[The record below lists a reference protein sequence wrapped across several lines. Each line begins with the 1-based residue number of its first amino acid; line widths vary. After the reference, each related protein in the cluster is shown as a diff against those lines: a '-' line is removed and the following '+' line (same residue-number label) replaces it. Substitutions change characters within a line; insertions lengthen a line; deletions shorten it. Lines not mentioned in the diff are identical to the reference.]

1 MKRKMLGGVLF
12 AVACSMA
19 LLAGMLVGCGTSS
32 SSDSNGEHEAIT
44 IQAPFRNVSL
54 FVDEVKKAYPEI
66 NLQVIPYSGTNYT
79 AYAKSCIDADEMSDI
94 YMATVY
100 DPNREHYG
108 DKLIDLSGYGFT
120 DNYAE
125 ARLQDVTD
133 DGAICLLPTYYTC
146 LGITYNKTLLKEH
159 GWKLPTN
166 LKELESLAAKAK
178 KAGVRLCLD
187 QTQLPGYG
195 FQYWCNILDTVF
207 LNTPEGRIWQSDY
220 LDGKTNISKSPA
232 MKEAMQTLERWREIG
247 MLNDEGDPKSDDA
260 TRLEM
265 AKGNTLFMLG
275 ASNIFSEGD
284 TDDEFGLMP
293 YLSEDGKHNAFILN
307 VSRYAGLNKHLQDAG
322 NEQKLE
328 DALHVMEVLSTVD
341 GMSALNSA
349 YKDASLLPLKDYKP
363 SKATYYADIIDEL
376 NDGITAPFIYSGWEN
391 TIVPIGNAGIKYV
404 RGKSSLGD
412 FIEAIDDAQSLLEDN
427 SSQSYT
433 TVTEKFDV
441 DNCAKLVGICFAQAT
456 DSDIALI
463 SKDKYYYYAD
473 DTDLNLEGVSGQLF
487 PGPVTDQEITA
498 ILPTGWANDIQT
510 VALSGKRVREL
521 LETGYDR
528 NGDGNCFPY
537 ELVAPEGFELDDNAT
552 YKIAIAGVTEEVGK
566 EGKLKDS
573 GVLGLAAAQKFFKGF
588 DSLSPADLVW
598 NK

>member
-19 LLAGMLVGCGTSS
+19 LLAGMLVGCGTGSS
-32 SSDSNGEHEAIT
+32 PDKGGEHEAIT

-54 FVDEVKKAYPEI
+54 FVDKVKEAYPEI
-66 NLQVIPYSGTNYT
+66 NLEVEPYSGTNYT
-79 AYAKSCIDADEMSDI
+79 AYAKSRIDADDMTDI
-94 YMATVY
+94 YITTMY
-100 DPNREHYG
+100 DPSRNHYG
-108 DKLIDLSGYGFT
+108 DKLIDMSGYGFT

-133 DGAICLLPTYYTC
+133 DGAIYLLPTYYTC

-207 LNTPEGRIWQSDY
+207 LNTPDGRAWQSDY
-220 LDGKTNISKSPA
+220 LDGKTNVSNSAEMSKA
-232 MKEAMQTLERWREIG
+232 MKSLERWRKIG
-247 MLNDEGDPKSDDA
+247 MLNSEGDPNSDSE

-275 ASNIFSEGD
+275 ASNIFNEGE

-307 VSRYAGLNKHLQDAG
+307 VSRYVGLNKHLQDAG

-328 DALHVMEVLSTVD
+328 DALHAMEVLSTVD
-341 GMSALNSA
+341 GMNALNAA
-349 YKDASLLPLKDYKP
+349 YADASLLPLKDYKP
-363 SKATYYADIIDEL
+363 EKATYYADIVDEL

-391 TIVPIGNAGIKYV
+391 VIVPIGNAGVKYV
-404 RGKSSLGD
+404 RGESSLD
-412 FIEAIDDAQSLLEDN
+412 EFIKAIDDAQSLLEDS

-433 TVTEKFDV
+433 TVTEKIGTD
-441 DNCAKLVGICFAQAT
+441 DCTKLVGICFAQAT

-463 SKDKYYYYAD
+463 SKNKYYYYAD
-473 DTDLNLEGVSGQLF
+473 AIDLNMEGVSGQLF
-487 PGPVTDQEITA
+487 PGPVTDQEITI
-498 ILPTGWANDIQT
+498 ILPTGWTSDIQT
-510 VALSGKRVREL
+510 MTLSGKRVREL

-528 NGDGNCFPY
+528 NGDGNTYPY

-552 YKIAIAGVTEEVGK
+552 YKIAVAGVTEEVGK

-573 GVLGLAAAQKFFKGF
+573 GVVGLDAARKFLKRF
-588 DSLSPADLVW
+588 DTLSPADLVW